1 MYARAETFSN
11 YKRRHSRAARRRLF
25 LKQEYSSLS
34 APGHN
39 EEAGGTVG
47 GRDNG
52 GRYEEINPPRH
63 NHPRLTPSAGHAG
76 NPLDLPFP
84 WRPPCPT
91 NPRRL
96 GPMRVVVVVASL
108 LSYYELPH
116 PDGRVGKPLSLSF
129 SFYVSV
135 LSLTLS
141 FFSFFVAPFNEQ
153 DLLSERT
160 FNDNGVSRKQKTLK
174 TDALI

>member
-1 MYARAETFSN
+1 MSEWERGRERQARWE
-11 YKRRHSRAARRRLF
+11 RERGRARVREPRLF
-25 LKQEYSSLS
+25 PITNGAIRDLRSAAIIFETRIFLS

-63 NHPRLTPSAGHAG
+63 SHPRLTPSAGHAG

-96 GPMRVVVVVASL
+96 EPMRVVVVVVASL
-108 LSYYELPH
+108 LSYYESPH
-116 PDGRVGKPLSLSF
+116 PNGRVGKPLSLS
-129 SFYVSV
+129 
-135 LSLTLS
+135 LSLPLS
-141 FFSFFVAPFNEQ
+141 PF
-153 DLLSERT
+153 LLSRC
-160 FNDNGVSRKQKTLK
+160 SLQ
-174 TDALI
+174 